1 MNRGFEHGIVTGLAG
16 LTPRLSGDNSTWR
29 GSPQTQLWHAGAG
42 LAAVGLLFEYI
53 ALLRAAGP
61 QRWAYDEMAA
71 IGNMKFRF
79 AEEEVTA

>member
-1 MNRGFEHGIVTGLAG
+1 MHSIHV
-16 LTPRLSGDNSTWR
+16 PR
-29 GSPQTQLWHAGAG
+29 HAGAG
-42 LAAVGLLFEYI
+42 LAVIGLLFEYI

-79 AEEEVTA
+79 AEEEVGASVKVELDPA